1 MYAGLGLS
9 ALIFIV
15 HGILLYGWEIQ
26 NNRMSLDW
34 MGLMA
39 FLNLVGAAIYSAR
52 VRLTLSIFIQITNEI
67 VDPRTMVSSKV

>member
-9 ALIFIV
+9 ALVFIG
-15 HGILLYGWEIQ
+15 HGILLYGWKIQ
-26 NNRMSLDW
+26 NDRMSLDW

-52 VRLTLSIFIQITNEI
+52 VKLIFRASIQITNGKT
-67 VDPRTMVSSKV
+67 DSRTVVSSAV